1 MTLKFAILG
10 LLAENPMSG
19 FDLVGQFDVG
29 LSVIWPA
36 PQNEIYKILRALE
49 SEGAIR
55 VADTGP
61 RGRIVYAITPEGRTA
76 LTAWLREPADYT
88 MRYEPM
94 LKAVFMRQATPA
106 TRRAIA
112 KADESPTQEPTP
124 AASSSSSTRQWKN
137 GRRKWR
143 TINDNLQLSSR
154 TLAKPDREAIVGE
167 AASRDPG
174 DRAQILSPVPWVPGL
189 ASLARDNSQ

>member
-1 MTLKFAILG
+1 MALKFAILG

-49 SEGAIR
+49 AEGVIR
-55 VADTGP
+55 VAEKGP
-61 RGRIVYAITPEGRTA
+61 RGRIVYAITPDGRAA
-76 LTAWLREPADYT
+76 LTAWLREPTDYT

-106 TRRAIA
+106 ARRAIA
-112 KADESPTQEPTP
+112 KADGIF
-124 AASSSSSTRQWKN
+124 AAEQ
-137 GRRKWR
+137 
-143 TINDNLQLSSR
+143 
-154 TLAKPDREAIVGE
+154 LAKLRQADAKRRAERKPDPRADARRFIILFYEAMDKWAKEIADE
-167 AASRDPG
+167 R
-174 DRAQILSPVPWVPGL
+174 
-189 ASLARDNSQ
+189 

>member
-112 KADESPTQEPTP
+112 KADGAF
-124 AASSSSSTRQWKN
+124 AAEQ
-137 GRRKWR
+137 
-143 TINDNLQLSSR
+143 
-154 TLAKPDREAIVGE
+154 LAKLRQADAKRRAERKPDPRADARRLIILFYEAMEKWAKEV
-167 AASRDPG
+167 AD
-174 DRAQILSPVPWVPGL
+174 DK
-189 ASLARDNSQ
+189 